1 MIKKLLFFT
10 LILLVLG
17 CNASAP
23 AVYTAK
29 RVTGK
34 THTTAVK
41 ASNKPIAK
49 KIVAKKTIVTKPV
62 VKKTIAPKKTVEQ
75 KNPVSNPV
83 VAVPETKPIENNT
96 QNTEVL
102 EATTRVKVTTEMVL
116 AYIDQFKA
124 IAKNNM
130 IQYGIPSSIIL
141 AQGVLE
147 SGAGTGSLS
156 MTANNHFGIKCHKE
170 WTGPSVRHDDDAAQ
184 ECFRK
189 YEQPKESYQDHS
201 IFLTSRPWYASL
213 FKLQK
218 DDYQAWAK
226 GLKEAGYATDP
237 EYPAKLIAI
246 IERYQLNQYDAEVLG
261 KKYTPILI
269 NENAVVSSGGY
280 QVAKGDTL
288 YSISKKFN
296 LSVEE
301 LKSKNNISDNNLS
314 LGQTLRVD

>member
-1 MIKKLLFFT
+1 MIRKLL
-10 LILLVLG
+10 LIILLIIIVS
-17 CNASAP
+17 CNASLP
-23 AVYTAK
+23 VVYSSKRIIRNDNTTVVKTTNKAIAK
-29 RVTGK
+29 
-34 THTTAVK
+34 K
-41 ASNKPIAK
+41 AIAKKSIAK
-49 KIVAKKTIVTKPV
+49 KIVPQKKIVD
-62 VKKTIAPKKTVEQ
+62 Q
-75 KNPVSNPV
+75 KSKVTNPNATLQDS
-83 VAVPETKPIENNT
+83 KSLENNE

-116 AYIDQFKA
+116 AYIDQYKD

-130 IQYGIPSSIIL
+130 SQYGIPSSIIL
-141 AQGVLE
+141 AQGILE

-170 WTGPSVRHDDDAAQ
+170 WTGPSVRHDDDAEQ

-201 IFLTSRPWYASL
+201 LFLTSRPWYASL
-213 FKLQK
+213 FELQK

-237 EYPAKLIAI
+237 EYPVKLIAI

-261 KKYTPILI
+261 KKYTPIAV
-269 NENAVVSSGGY
+269 NENLVVSSGGY

-296 LSVEE
+296 LTVEE

>member
-1 MIKKLLFFT
+1 MIRKFLFFLLAL
-10 LILLVLG
+10 LIVG
-17 CNASAP
+17 CNANAP
-23 AVYTAK
+23 VVYTTK
-29 RVTGK
+29 RVS
-34 THTTAVK
+34 VK
-41 ASNKPIAK
+41 PNTSVVRASKKPIPK
-49 KIVAKKTIVTKPV
+49 KIVAKKPIVTKPV
-62 VKKTIAPKKTVEQ
+62 AKKTVVPKNTLEQ
-75 KNPVSNPV
+75 KNTVSKTV
-83 VAVPETKPIENNT
+83 VAVSETKSLENNE

-116 AYIDQFKA
+116 AYIDQYKD

-130 IQYGIPSSIIL
+130 SQYGIPSSIIL
-141 AQGVLE
+141 AQGILE

-156 MTANNHFGIKCHKE
+156 VTANNHFGIKCHKE
-170 WTGPSVRHDDDAAQ
+170 WTGPSVRHDDDAEQ

-201 IFLTSRPWYASL
+201 LFLTSRPWYASL
-213 FKLQK
+213 FELQK

-237 EYPAKLIAI
+237 EYPAKLTAI
-246 IERYQLNQYDAEVLG
+246 IERYQLNRYDSEVLG
-261 KKYTPILI
+261 KKYTPIAV
-269 NENAVVSSGGY
+269 NENVVDSSGGY

-296 LSVEE
+296 LTVEE